1 MERFETPPA
10 KNSTALSES
19 QAVSPCLTPPTND
32 SSTLVQDSNETLR
45 SENERLKLEIQ
56 KLQFDLN
63 SDVQHDKIKVLTN
76 TIDLNKSTIENY
88 KEQVELYE
96 QMILYEKSNTSRKG
110 RLQKVNVTSK
120 LDMKTTRDVMTLH
133 VTPICKFV
141 SKQQLRS
148 ISGLANIIMDKL
160 NIASEHRI
168 MWWATHYEVVETLLV
183 EHKTKSAQRMK
194 LSFKKGESQDSPS
207 FGFKLSVVI
216 TLLFTNL

>member
-1 MERFETPPA
+1 MMMVESFETPPA
-10 KNSTALSES
+10 KNSTALTES

-32 SSTLVQDSNETLR
+32 SSTLVQNSNKTLR

-76 TIDLNKSTIENY
+76 TIELNESTIENY

-194 LSFKKGESQDSPS
+194 MSFKKGESQDFIS
-207 FGFKLSVVI
+207 FQTVP
-216 TLLFTNL
+216 